1 MDIVQPFLRSVRD
14 ERIASIDC
22 AIARKV
28 KEDASRL
35 LEEEDSEEMASFC
48 SQLTE
53 VLSGFLPSTSKKSS
67 ASYIEEKAWSSFLSS
82 RNSSTSDLWKKLYA
96 HVGLPFT
103 SSLLCQRTNR
113 KVFSYLLNTSI
124 GATDPDATENEKD
137 ESLSYDEENTLRY
150 AAGFVPFKLM
160 TKFGG
165 TDDPKIHRFLLCLDN
180 MRCQTDDS
188 SHDDHTYSSF
198 GDYTFRW
205 LELQDRGRLFRVNDS
220 TYRFCVAIEKA
231 VRSFLRPRLK
241 QPKKDLCRSL
251 TTLARELLLMEK
263 FPASG
268 KKSLCLTY
276 KETNLGNC
284 Y

>member
-160 TKFGG
+160 TKFGERM
-165 TDDPKIHRFLLCLDN
+165 IQRFIDFCSVSTTCGAKLTIRRTTTTRTPPLEIILSAGLSF
-180 MRCQTDDS
+180 RTEDDS
-188 SHDDHTYSSF
+188 SEWTTARIGF
-198 GDYTFRW
+198 VW
-205 LELQDRGRLFRVNDS
+205 LLKKRLEV
-220 TYRFCVAIEKA
+220 FCV
-231 VRSFLRPRLK
+231 
-241 QPKKDLCRSL
+241 
-251 TTLARELLLMEK
+251 LA
-263 FPASG
+263 
-268 KKSLCLTY
+268 
-276 KETNLGNC
+276 
-284 Y
+284 